1 MLAMAREAHVKP
13 LWDETYLRSASP
25 ISERTVDGSGLRHS
39 FSRSY
44 IRIMVSMRYDEL
56 DAHIGPCVGL
66 GRKYLDGEIFV
77 YFYRSAK
84 DENILHEVRK
94 LPHIPQ
100 LFKHSRL
107 RCLFRCLHLVPAS
120 LSRAHL
126 HEPRN
131 GCAGV
136 LKTAGAGAAS
146 EDVRL
151 VGGGS

>member
-1 MLAMAREAHVKP
+1 MLAKVSKAHVKP

-44 IRIMVSMRYDEL
+44 IKINVSMRYNESNG
-56 DAHIGPCVGL
+56 HVGSCVGL

-77 YFYRSAK
+77 YFYSSAK
-84 DENILHEVRK
+84 NENILHEVRE

-100 LFKHSRL
+100 RLKHARL
-107 RCLFRCLHLVPAS
+107 RCWFRCLHLVPAS

-136 LKTAGAGAAS
+136 LETAGAGAAS